1 MANKLFKALSYL
13 GEGYSAV
20 TNPIPWA
27 YDKVADKTPLPPV
40 SKIPVVGPILG
51 LPSKIIDKT
60 IPPIVEGV
68 IGPRKPRPR
77 KPRPPRKP
85 PKKRGRWPRR
95 PSMGEKRLRDG
106 VMIQRSPA
114 VKNQA
119 RRAAAGFG
127 RRRYPGR

>member
-1 MANKLFKALSYL
+1 MASKLLKALGYL
-13 GEGYSAV
+13 GDGYGAV

-27 YDKVADKTPLPPV
+27 YNKLAEKTPLPPI

-51 LPSKIIDKT
+51 LPSKIIDKA
-60 IPPIVEGV
+60 IPPIVDRV
-68 IGPRKPRPR
+68 TRPR

-85 PKKRGRWPRR
+85 KGRWPRKPKPQSGR
-95 PSMGEKRLRDG
+95 KGMRRLRDG
-106 VMIQRSPA
+106 VKNQRSPA

-127 RRRYPGR
+127 RRYPGR